1 MSTRRISE
9 PKGFQFATTDAALET
24 LTSKDGSRRFLVAD
38 EVGLGKTVVARTII
52 SELIKRRRKPLVVFY
67 VCSNLNI
74 AHQNRAK
81 LLELLPTESE
91 QRAASAGADR
101 LTLAANP
108 RNRPKHEKLHLY
120 TLTPDTSVPMYR
132 RRGGFGRMEERAL
145 IFRLLKGRFPSLDNS
160 SFSEK
165 CRGNQARESSW
176 RWALQQHEQIDG
188 VRDIQN
194 HFIDALAADQH
205 LKLANVDAESLAA
218 LAADQRPSRL
228 MGSLR
233 TALAIAVLQ
242 DVRPDLVIFDEFQKF
257 RELLIDPLNI
267 TADPVTQALRGGT
280 RGNGHAVLLLS
291 ATPYRLYSSRQD
303 EAAGAS
309 HHQDFFQLIRFLFG
323 SQTSEPGEIE
333 SAFLDFGKKMRAKET
348 PDFKQLE
355 ILRDDIQNRLRA
367 VLSRTERPTEAA
379 STFKANHPP
388 SEIQPED
395 LRVFKHWVARLQE
408 AETPQRGKVDLMTFA
423 VPYWM
428 SVPLPIQMLGS
439 GYVAW
444 RRAEKDRRRRDEPTL
459 RRSQRD
465 RLQAPS
471 VWPHPSCAH

>member
-1 MSTRRISE
+1 MAM
-9 PKGFQFATTDAALET
+9 P
-24 LTSKDGSRRFLVAD
+24 
-38 EVGLGKTVVARTII
+38 
-52 SELIKRRRKPLVVFY
+52 Y
-67 VCSNLNI
+67 
-74 AHQNRAK
+74 
-81 LLELLPTESE
+81 
-91 QRAASAGADR
+91 
-101 LTLAANP
+101 
-108 RNRPKHEKLHLY
+108 
-120 TLTPDTSVPMYR
+120 
-132 RRGGFGRMEERAL
+132 
-145 IFRLLKGRFPSLDNS
+145 
-160 SFSEK
+160 SF
-165 CRGNQARESSW
+165 
-176 RWALQQHEQIDG
+176 
-188 VRDIQN
+188 
-194 HFIDALAADQH
+194 
-205 LKLANVDAESLAA
+205 
-218 LAADQRPSRL
+218 
-228 MGSLR
+228 
-233 TALAIAVLQ
+233 
-242 DVRPDLVIFDEFQKF
+242 
-257 RELLIDPLNI
+257 
-267 TADPVTQALRGGT
+267 
-280 RGNGHAVLLLS
+280 S